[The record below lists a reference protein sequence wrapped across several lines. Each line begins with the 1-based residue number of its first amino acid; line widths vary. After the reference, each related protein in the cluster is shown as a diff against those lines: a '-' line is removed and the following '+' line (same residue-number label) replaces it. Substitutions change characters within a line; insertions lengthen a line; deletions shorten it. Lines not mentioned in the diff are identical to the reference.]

1 MDTALLI
8 IEYIGI
14 VAFAVSGAMVAID
27 KEADYFG
34 VVLLSLIT
42 CFAGGIMRDLLLGSV
57 PPRFFTEFAPFILTC
72 VISSVAVIIFA
83 TLFKR
88 VFVEYET
95 RINAVNNIIDAS
107 ALGLFSVSG
116 VMISVEAGY
125 SSPLIAIS
133 MGLISSVGGGLL
145 RDLMLGDIPFIIR
158 KRIYAVASLFGASIC
173 YVLYVTLSLS
183 YVVAAIAGILLTF
196 LLRLLATI
204 FKWNMPKAIDFK
216 KLEAEMARER
226 EKNGNT
232 EGQQNGENSLL

>member
-95 RINAVNNIIDAS
+95 RINAVNNIVVVDQIHGTVISDQEHIDMTIRTA
-107 ALGLFSVSG
+107 
-116 VMISVEAGY
+116 AG
-125 SSPLIAIS
+125 SSR
-133 MGLISSVGGGLL
+133 G
-145 RDLMLGDIPFIIR
+145 
-158 KRIYAVASLFGASIC
+158 C
-173 YVLYVTLSLS
+173 
-183 YVVAAIAGILLTF
+183 
-196 LLRLLATI
+196 
-204 FKWNMPKAIDFK
+204 NH
-216 KLEAEMARER
+216 
-226 EKNGNT
+226 
-232 EGQQNGENSLL
+232 NSLASD